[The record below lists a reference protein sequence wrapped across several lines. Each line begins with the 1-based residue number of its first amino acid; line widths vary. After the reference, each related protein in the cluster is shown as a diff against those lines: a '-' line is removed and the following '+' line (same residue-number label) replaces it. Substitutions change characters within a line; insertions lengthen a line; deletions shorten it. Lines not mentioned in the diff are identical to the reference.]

1 MTNGR
6 SPDPQ
11 TSKNWSS
18 LVLGATD
25 YAKSYLIM
33 IMIMMGFFSA
43 KTTDIS
49 RQKEKGK
56 KGKDSTILVPANAIG
71 VENGHFSIE
80 RLNTGGVEQ
89 KKNKIQNKKGKK
101 QKGKNVFGPARSL

>member
-1 MTNGR
+1 MVFL
-6 SPDPQ
+6 
-11 TSKNWSS
+11 
-18 LVLGATD
+18 LVFCV
-25 YAKSYLIM
+25 
-33 IMIMMGFFSA
+33 FFSA

-80 RLNTGGVEQ
+80 QLNTGGVER
-89 KKNKIQNKKGKK
+89 KK
-101 QKGKNVFGPARSL
+101 